1 MIKALVLVMFLSGCE
16 SLQVSRTTPQEYVA
30 APDNTEIVEVVEVG
44 EVGEVGGVVE
54 IVEPATTNGFLV
66 LLALIALS
74 AGVTTLSLKG
84 I

>member
-1 MIKALVLVMFLSGCE
+1 MIKALVLVLFLSGCE
-16 SLQVSRTTPQEYVA
+16 SLQVSRTTSQEYVA
-30 APDNTEIVEVVEVG
+30 APDNTEIVEVVE
-44 EVGEVGGVVE
+44 
-54 IVEPATTNGFLV
+54 PATTKGFLV

>member
-1 MIKALVLVMFLSGCE
+1 MIKALVLVLFLSGCE
-16 SLQVSRTTPQEYVA
+16 SLQVSRTASQEYVA
-30 APDNTEIVEVVEVG
+30 APDNTEIVE
-44 EVGEVGGVVE
+44 
-54 IVEPATTNGFLV
+54 IVEPATTKGFLV

>member
-1 MIKALVLVMFLSGCE
+1 MIKALVLVLFLSGCE

-30 APDNTEIVEVVEVG
+30 APDNTEIVEVVE
-44 EVGEVGGVVE
+44 
-54 IVEPATTNGFLV
+54 PATTNGFLV

>member
-1 MIKALVLVMFLSGCE
+1 MIKALVLVLFLSGCE
-16 SLQVSRTTPQEYVA
+16 SLQVSRTAPQEYVA
-30 APDNTEIVEVVEVG
+30 APDNTEIVEV
-44 EVGEVGGVVE
+44 
-54 IVEPATTNGFLV
+54 VEPATTNGFLV

>member
-1 MIKALVLVMFLSGCE
+1 MIKALVLVLFLSGCE

-30 APDNTEIVEVVEVG
+30 APDNTEI
-44 EVGEVGGVVE
+44 VE

>member
-1 MIKALVLVMFLSGCE
+1 MIKALVLVLFLSGCE

-30 APDNTEIVEVVEVG
+30 APDNTEIVEVVEVV
-44 EVGEVGGVVE
+44 EV
-54 IVEPATTNGFLV
+54 VEPATTNGFLV

>member
-1 MIKALVLVMFLSGCE
+1 MIKALVLVLFLSGCE
-16 SLQVSRTTPQEYVA
+16 SLQVSRTTSQEYVA
-30 APDNTEIVEVVEVG
+30 APDNTEIVEVVEVV
-44 EVGEVGGVVE
+44 EV
-54 IVEPATTNGFLV
+54 VEPATTNGFLV

>member
-1 MIKALVLVMFLSGCE
+1 MFLSGCE

-30 APDNTEIVEVVEVG
+30 APDNTEIVEVV
-44 EVGEVGGVVE
+44 EVGGVVE

>member
-1 MIKALVLVMFLSGCE
+1 MFLSGCE

>member
-1 MIKALVLVMFLSGCE
+1 MIKALVLVLFLSGCE
-16 SLQVSRTTPQEYVA
+16 SLQVSRTAPQEYVA
-30 APDNTEIVEVVEVG
+30 APDNTEIVEVVE
-44 EVGEVGGVVE
+44 
-54 IVEPATTNGFLV
+54 PATTKGFLV

>member
-1 MIKALVLVMFLSGCE
+1 MIKALILVLFLSGCE
-16 SLQVSRTTPQEYVA
+16 SLQVSRTTSQEYVA
-30 APDNTEIVEVVEVG
+30 APDNTEIVEVVE
-44 EVGEVGGVVE
+44 
-54 IVEPATTNGFLV
+54 PATTKGFLV

>member
-1 MIKALVLVMFLSGCE
+1 MIKALVLVLFLSGCE
-16 SLQVSRTTPQEYVA
+16 SLQVSRTTSQEYVA
-30 APDNTEIVEVVEVG
+30 APDNTEI
-44 EVGEVGGVVE
+44 VE

>member
-1 MIKALVLVMFLSGCE
+1 MIKALVLVLFLSGCE
-16 SLQVSRTTPQEYVA
+16 SLQVSRTTSQEYVA
-30 APDNTEIVEVVEVG
+30 APDNTEIVE
-44 EVGEVGGVVE
+44 
-54 IVEPATTNGFLV
+54 IVEPATTKGFLV

>member
-1 MIKALVLVMFLSGCE
+1 MIKALVLVLFLSGCE
-16 SLQVSRTTPQEYVA
+16 SLQVSRTTSQEYVA
-30 APDNTEIVEVVEVG
+30 APDNTEIVEV
-44 EVGEVGGVVE
+44 
-54 IVEPATTNGFLV
+54 VEPATTNGFLV

>member
-1 MIKALVLVMFLSGCE
+1 MFLSGCE

-30 APDNTEIVEVVEVG
+30 APDNTEIVEVVEV
-44 EVGEVGGVVE
+44 VE

>member
-1 MIKALVLVMFLSGCE
+1 MIKALVLVLFLSGCE
-16 SLQVSRTTPQEYVA
+16 SLQVSRTAPQEYVA
-30 APDNTEIVEVVEVG
+30 APDNTEI
-44 EVGEVGGVVE
+44 VE

>member
-1 MIKALVLVMFLSGCE
+1 MIKALVLVLFLSGCE
-16 SLQVSRTTPQEYVA
+16 SLQVSHTTPQEYIA
-30 APDNTEIVEVVEVG
+30 APDNTEIVEVVEV
-44 EVGEVGGVVE
+44 
-54 IVEPATTNGFLV
+54 VEPATTNGFLV

>member
-1 MIKALVLVMFLSGCE
+1 MFLSGCE

-30 APDNTEIVEVVEVG
+30 APDNTEIVEVVEVVEVG

>member
-1 MIKALVLVMFLSGCE
+1 MIKALVLVLFLSGCE

-30 APDNTEIVEVVEVG
+30 APDNTEIVEVVE
-44 EVGEVGGVVE
+44 
-54 IVEPATTNGFLV
+54 PATTKGFLV

>member
-1 MIKALVLVMFLSGCE
+1 MIKALVLVLFLSGCE
-16 SLQVSRTTPQEYVA
+16 SLQVSRTTSQEYVA
-30 APDNTEIVEVVEVG
+30 APDNTEIVDV
-44 EVGEVGGVVE
+44 
-54 IVEPATTNGFLV
+54 VEPATTKGFLV